1 MSFAP
6 TSFRP
11 LAKMGWGAL
20 GGEWRGL
27 VAKDTGGLNTSS
39 AINRG
44 QIGQPVYRSTNV
56 VINSRIAGVS
66 QNSAGAILGNCKVS
80 LLQSGGLILVNETTS
95 DASGNYS
102 FDNPG
107 SGPFIVL
114 GYKAGSPNVDGV
126 TDRNLIAIQV

>member
-1 MSFAP
+1 MSFVP

-11 LAKMGWGAL
+11 LAIIGWGQSGSA
-20 GGEWRGL
+20 WRGL
-27 VAKDTGGLNTSS
+27 IANDTSGLNTAS

-44 QIGQPVYRSTNV
+44 QIGQPVYRSRGI
-56 VINSRIAGVS
+56 VINAKIAGVS
-66 QNSAGAILGNCKVS
+66 RDNAGAILGNCKVS
-80 LLQSGGLILVNETTS
+80 LLQSGGLILVAETTS

-126 TDRNLIAIQV
+126 TDSNLIAIQV